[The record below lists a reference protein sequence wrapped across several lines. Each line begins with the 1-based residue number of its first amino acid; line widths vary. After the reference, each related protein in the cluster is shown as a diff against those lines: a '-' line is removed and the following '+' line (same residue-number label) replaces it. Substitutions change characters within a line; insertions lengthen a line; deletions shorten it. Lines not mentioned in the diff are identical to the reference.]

1 MKFGKL
7 LKETTEGMGPEM
19 EDLFVRYKELK
30 KHLKAM
36 KKQQK
41 KDVDGE
47 TSLEDDDLVDASA
60 SGNHEQGDALSAEE
74 MAFVNTLNEDL
85 LRFNRFFIDKEEDSV
100 IKLQALSD
108 RIKGA
113 TGAEE
118 LQALKAEL
126 VDFHGEMVLLLHWS
140 LLNYAAVVKILKKH
154 GACLCRCQA
163 ANGCVKQCSKALCI
177 LCVLRLYITASSTP
191 HISGESSA

>member
-126 VDFHGEMVLLLHWS
+126 VDFHGECSSDSSMS
-140 LLNYAAVVKILKKH
+140 GYAHV
-154 GACLCRCQA
+154 Q
-163 ANGCVKQCSKALCI
+163 QQ
-177 LCVLRLYITASSTP
+177 
-191 HISGESSA
+191 